1 MDHHRGPGVDTRV
14 QGRIKTSVAW
24 VLWPEF
30 RPLANNAF
38 WDFFETTYVQLKIIS
53 EMADW

>member
-38 WDFFETTYVQLKIIS
+38 WDFFETAYVQLKIIS